1 MTMKVADGCFKE
13 YQVEEKCSVKDFT
26 KANGLEFIKGK
37 VFYKLV
43 KKEKVQNYKN
53 VIVKRKSDG
62 SCITGDSVKALL
74 EIKDKKVLNVSL
86 DSIDYPDF
94 DIFIQSTSHNRK
106 LDAGSS
112 ILFQLKDIETVVDEP
127 ESAKAEK
134 RSVPAEVEDK
144 DPMKAK
150 KAKTTG
156 GKVDIVFSFDTTGS
170 MYACLAEVRRG
181 VIVVI
186 VLPNS

>member
-1 MTMKVADGCFKE
+1 MTMRVADGCFKE
-13 YQVEEKCSVKDFT
+13 YQAEEKCSVKDFT
-26 KANGLEFIKGK
+26 KANGLEFIKGQ

-74 EIKDKKVLNVSL
+74 KIKDKKVLNVSI

-94 DIFIQSTSHNRK
+94 EIFIQSTSHNRK

-112 ILFQLKDIETVVDEP
+112 ILFQLKDIETFLDEP
-127 ESAKAEK
+127 AAKAEK
-134 RSVPAEVEDK
+134 RSVPAEVEDE
-144 DPMKAK
+144 DPTKAK

-156 GKVDIVFSFDTTGS
+156 GKVDVVFSFDTTGS

-181 VIVVI
+181 FIVVI
-186 VLPNS
+186 VLSNS